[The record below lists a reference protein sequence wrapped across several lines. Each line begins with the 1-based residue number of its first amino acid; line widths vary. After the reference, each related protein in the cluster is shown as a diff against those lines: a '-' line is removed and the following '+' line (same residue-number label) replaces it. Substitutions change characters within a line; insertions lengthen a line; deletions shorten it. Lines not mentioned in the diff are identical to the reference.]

1 MNKLKRIIIMAF
13 HRPSKLVIKPY
24 SKALFIYLK
33 IPEGSGIYHHFIYCQ
48 PCLSVFAID
57 LNLQRFNYLNMKHP
71 KGPSVAFTAV
81 K

>member
-1 MNKLKRIIIMAF
+1 MAF
-13 HRPSKLVIKPY
+13 HRPSKLVIKPC

-57 LNLQRFNYLNMKHP
+57 LNLQMFNYLNMKHA